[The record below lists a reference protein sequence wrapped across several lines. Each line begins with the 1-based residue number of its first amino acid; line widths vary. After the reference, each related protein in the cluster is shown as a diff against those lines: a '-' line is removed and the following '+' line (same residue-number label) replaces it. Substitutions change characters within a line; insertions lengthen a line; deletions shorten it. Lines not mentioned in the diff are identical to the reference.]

1 MHVAL
6 GYHGTARL
14 STSKTGGRAR
24 DANVRQTKNNK
35 LYKWLYSF
43 HLLAILFSATPVAA
57 EQAPVVLLLHS
68 YHQGYPWTDGITRGV
83 QNALLESREAIRLH
97 IEYMDSKRHSTDEVF
112 PSLVALFQNKY
123 GHQQPDLIIAAD
135 NNALDFLHQYRS
147 RLFPGVPVVFNGIN
161 NFNDDM
167 IKGLEPI
174 TGVVE
179 DDDLL
184 GTINIALQL
193 HPGRHKLVVISDTTT
208 TGAEILKKLQR
219 IRNQLPPDL
228 DIEELVNLDSRVL
241 ARELAT
247 LNNNA
252 IILNLS
258 LFKTR
263 DGRSFTLREG
273 VEFIKKYTDAP
284 VYGTWDTFLG
294 SGAVGGKLTSSVL
307 QGEVALQLALGILN
321 GVPIR
326 NLPIVRES
334 PNAYMFDYRELVKYD
349 IPLDRL
355 PAGSKVEFLPKSFYW
370 KYKSQIW
377 VAAVAL
383 VLLLIMVLSLYVILI
398 YRRRIDEALRN
409 SEARYRN
416 LFEQNMYPVILL
428 NEDGKIFDANQ
439 RAELFFSTEKSVM
452 TGKRL
457 DDFSA
462 PSSRTN
468 VSASPGT
475 ISVYLKQALKGGEY
489 RFDWSTCSDQ
499 GHVIDVEVTLNRVAL
514 ADGRRYLL
522 AQVRDV
528 NERKQAGLLLNFQRR
543 ILELIAT
550 GSNLQSVLDAL
561 CFEVEKLVPGA
572 VCVLH
577 LFNEQSGFL
586 ELKAAPNIPVDFG
599 DEMKFMY
606 PEVGTGSAA
615 TAFCLDEPVYAG
627 DTRKDPHWEHV
638 RELADEFKVRASWAI
653 PVKSDK
659 GGLLGTLSIVH
670 FKPAKPDSYQKRI
683 LETATRMAGIA
694 VNRRNVEAHI
704 HHMANHDP
712 LTDLPNRNLL
722 LDHLHMAIMLARRH
736 EVIGALLFLDLDH
749 FKNINDSLGHAL
761 GDHLLKGVANRLV
774 SAAEKNVTV
783 SRLGGDEFVVLIP
796 EVGKQRHTAGK
807 KVKELASRIRKMLN
821 EPFKVEG
828 RELHVSPSIGI
839 VLFPEDAENP
849 ADVLRHADTAMYRA
863 KAAGRNAVQFYLPA
877 MAAEANERLML
888 EGYLRHAIEFNEMF
902 LLYQP
907 QVNDTGHIV
916 GVEALLRWQHPEMGL
931 IPPTQFI
938 HILEEMGLIME
949 VGAWVIEQ
957 ACRQMKEWST
967 DQHFRDIKH
976 MSVNVS
982 PRQFMQPDFVQQVTV
997 CLEHSGVDPTMLTLE
1012 LTEGIAV
1019 TNIESTIEKMLSLKT
1034 LGVELAIDDFG
1045 TGYSSLVYLKRMP
1058 LDILKIDKAFVMDL
1072 LVDSEDAAIVQT
1084 IIAMS
1089 EHLSLNVIAE
1099 GVETAEQLRFLHNKG
1114 CLLYQG
1120 EYFSE
1125 PLTLEQLSAYI
1136 EDTATREKM
1145 SFVLK

>member
-1 MHVAL
+1 
-6 GYHGTARL
+6 
-14 STSKTGGRAR
+14 
-24 DANVRQTKNNK
+24 VRQTKNK
-35 LYKWLYSF
+35 KFVKWLLSF
-43 HLLAILFSATPVAA
+43 QLLAILLSVTHVAA
-57 EQAPVVLLLHS
+57 EHAPDVLLLHS

-83 QNALLESREAIRLH
+83 QNALQQSREPVHLL
-97 IEYMDSKRHSTDEVF
+97 IEYMDSKQHSTDEVF
-112 PSLVALFQNKY
+112 PSLASLYKQKY
-123 GHQQPDLIIAAD
+123 SSQQPDLIIAAD
-135 NNALDFLHQYRS
+135 NNALKFLHQYRS
-147 RLFPGVPVVFNGIN
+147 ELFPGVPIVFSGIN

-167 IKGLEPI
+167 IEGLEPI

-179 DDDLL
+179 NDDLL
-184 GTINIALQL
+184 GTINVAHQL
-193 HPGRHKLVVISDTTT
+193 HPDRNKLVVISDATT
-208 TGAEILKKLQR
+208 TGAEILKKLQS
-219 IRNQLPPDL
+219 IRNQIPSGLK
-228 DIEELVNLDSRVL
+228 LVVLENLDSRVL
-241 ARELAT
+241 ARELAA
-247 LNNNA
+247 LGDNA

-263 DGRSFTLREG
+263 DRRSFTLREG
-273 VEFIKKYTDAP
+273 VEFIKKFTDAP
-284 VYGTWDTFLG
+284 VYGTWDSFLG

-307 QGEVALQLALGILN
+307 QGEVAFQLASGILN
-321 GVPIR
+321 GVPI
-326 NLPIVRES
+326 NLLPIVRES
-334 PNAYMFDYRELVKYD
+334 PNAYMFDYRELSKYG
-349 IPLDRL
+349 ISLDRL
-355 PAGSKVEFLPKSFYW
+355 PSDSKVEFLPQGIYW

-377 VAAVAL
+377 VGAVIL
-383 VLLLIMVLSLYVILI
+383 VLLMIMVLSLYALLI

-416 LFEQNMYPVILL
+416 LFEQNMDPVILL
-428 NEDGKIFDANQ
+428 NDDGKIFDVNR
-439 RAELFFSTEKSVM
+439 RAETFFSTTKSAM
-452 TGKRL
+452 IGNRL

-462 PSSRTN
+462 TSLQTN
-468 VSASPGT
+468 VSASLST

-489 RFDWSTCSDQ
+489 RFEWSTYSDL
-499 GHVIDVEVTLNRVAL
+499 GHVIDVEVTLSRVAL
-514 ADGRRYLL
+514 VDGRRYLL

-561 CFEVEKLVPGA
+561 CFEVEKLVPGV
-572 VCVLH
+572 VCILH
-577 LFNEQSGFL
+577 LFNEKTGFL
-586 ELKAAPNIPVDFG
+586 ELKAAPNIPVEFG

-638 RELADEFKVRASWAI
+638 RELADSFKVRASWAI

-659 GGLLGTLSIVH
+659 GGLLGTLSIIH

-722 LDHLHMAIMLARRH
+722 LDHLHMAIMMARRN

-761 GDHLLKGVANRLV
+761 GDHLLKGVASRLV
-774 SAAEKNVTV
+774 SVADKHVTV

-796 EVGKQRHTAGK
+796 DVGHQRHTAGK
-807 KVKELASRIRKMLN
+807 AVKELASKIRSALN
-821 EPFKVEG
+821 EPFKIEG

-839 VLFPEDAENP
+839 VLFPEDADNP

-877 MAAEANERLML
+877 MAAEASERLML

-907 QVNDTGHIV
+907 QVNDSGRIV
-916 GVEALLRWQHPEMGL
+916 GVEALLRWHHPEMGL

-949 VGAWVIEQ
+949 VGAWVIDQ
-957 ACRQMKEWST
+957 ACKQMKIWST
-967 DQHFRDIKH
+967 DSRFDDIQH

-982 PRQFMQPDFVQQVTV
+982 PRQFMQPDFVHQVAV
-997 CLEHSGVDPTMLTLE
+997 CLEQSGVEPGLLTLE
-1012 LTEGIAV
+1012 LTEGIVV
-1019 TNIESTIEKMLSLKT
+1019 TNIDSTIEKMLSLKA

-1058 LDILKIDKAFVMDL
+1058 LDILKIDKAFVIDL
-1072 LVDSEDAAIVQT
+1072 MVDTEDAAIVQT

-1099 GVETAEQLRFLHNKG
+1099 GVETAEQLHFLHNKG
-1114 CLLYQG
+1114 CMLYQG

-1125 PLTLEQLSAYI
+1125 PLTLDQLSSYI

-1145 SFVLK
+1145 SFALK